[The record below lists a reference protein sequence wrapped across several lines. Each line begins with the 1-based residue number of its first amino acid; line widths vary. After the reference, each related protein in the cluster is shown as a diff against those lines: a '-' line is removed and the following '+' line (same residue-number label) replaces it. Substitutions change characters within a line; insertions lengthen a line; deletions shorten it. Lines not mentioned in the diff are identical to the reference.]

1 MADDMPMTGSALF
14 PAADRDRIAGELR
27 APKSA
32 AIAGIL
38 FALMLGT
45 VIVMMSSAIPR
56 DPVRAGT
63 WITNASNRSS
73 VTFAINLIPFAGI
86 AFLWFI
92 GVIRNRLGDR
102 EDKFFATVFLG
113 SGLLLVGILFTAAAV
128 LGSALFVYSQSP
140 HISTD
145 TLRMALVLASTLLG
159 TFGARMAA
167 VFTLSVTT
175 VGLRTQLV
183 PRWLSVMGVFCAVAL
198 VITPP
203 APKLTQLVFPLWV
216 LILSLHILVV
226 SMRPPLA
233 SAGAG
238 AGEDR

>member
-1 MADDMPMTGSALF
+1 MADEMPLTDPAVIPATD
-14 PAADRDRIAGELR
+14 PAAIASELR

-56 DPVRAGT
+56 DPAHAGA
-63 WITNASNRSS
+63 WITSASNRTS
-73 VTFAINLIPFAGI
+73 VAFAMNLIPFAGI

-113 SGLLLVGILFTAAAV
+113 AGLLFVGILFTAAAV

-140 HISTD
+140 DISRD
-145 TLRMALVLASTLLG
+145 TLRMALILASTLLG

-167 VFTLSVTT
+167 VFTLSVTA

-183 PRWLSVMGVFCAVAL
+183 PRWLCVIGGLCAVAL

-226 SMRPPLA
+226 SMRSPV
-233 SAGAG
+233 AGG
-238 AGEDR
+238 VDR

>member
-1 MADDMPMTGSALF
+1 VDDDTPLTDPALIPHAEPTGL
-14 PAADRDRIAGELR
+14 AGELR
-27 APKSA
+27 APRSA

-45 VIVMMSSAIPR
+45 VIVMLSAAIPR
-56 DPVRAGT
+56 DPGNGGV
-63 WITNASNRSS
+63 WITNASSRSS

-128 LGSALFVYSQSP
+128 MGSALFVYSESP
-140 HISTD
+140 NISRD
-145 TLRMALVLASTLLG
+145 TLRMALVLASTLLV

-175 VGLRTQLV
+175 IGLRTQLV
-183 PRWLSVMGVFCAVAL
+183 PRWLSVIGILCAVAL
-198 VITPP
+198 VLTPP
-203 APKLTQLVFPLWV
+203 APKLTQLAFPLWV

-226 SMRPPLA
+226 SMRSTAP
-233 SAGAG
+233 S

>member
-1 MADDMPMTGSALF
+1 MADDMPLTGPSVF
-14 PAADRDRIAGELR
+14 PHTDPAAIAGEVR

-63 WITNASNRSS
+63 WITNASNRSL

-128 LGSALFVYSQSP
+128 LGSALFIYSQSP

-145 TLRMALVLASTLLG
+145 TLRMALVLAATLLG

-183 PRWLSVMGVFCAVAL
+183 PRWLSVMGVLCAVAL
-198 VITPP
+198 IITPP

-216 LILSLHILVV
+216 LTLSLHILVV
-226 SMRPPLA
+226 SMRPPPDD
-233 SAGAG
+233 AGAG
-238 AGEDR
+238 QDR

>member
-1 MADDMPMTGSALF
+1 VADGIPLTDPDVIPQAD
-14 PAADRDRIAGELR
+14 PAGIAGELR
-27 APKSA
+27 TPKSA

-56 DPVRAGT
+56 DPVHGAI
-63 WITNASNRSS
+63 WITNASSPSS
-73 VTFAINLIPFAGI
+73 VAFAMNLIPFAGI

-128 LGSALFVYSQSP
+128 MGSALFVYSETP
-140 HISTD
+140 NISRD

-175 VGLRTQLV
+175 IGLRTQLV
-183 PRWLSVMGVFCAVAL
+183 PRWLSVIGVACAVAL
-198 VITPP
+198 LRTPP
-203 APKLTQLVFPLWV
+203 APN
-216 LILSLHILVV
+216 
-226 SMRPPLA
+226 
-233 SAGAG
+233 
-238 AGEDR
+238 